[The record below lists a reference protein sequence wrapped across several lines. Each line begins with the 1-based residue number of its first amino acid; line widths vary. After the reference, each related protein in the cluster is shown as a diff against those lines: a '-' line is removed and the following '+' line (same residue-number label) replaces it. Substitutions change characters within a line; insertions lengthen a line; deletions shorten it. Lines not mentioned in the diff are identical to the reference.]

1 MDSTMSKCLHL
12 ESEFSC
18 NQRRNDKILF
28 LFFKTFRV
36 ETMRTQVMAQL
47 LKKLLSQEDVFQK
60 GGKRFRLQL
69 QVRLIEH
76 FLFIS
81 ERVTRDC

>member
-1 MDSTMSKCLHL
+1 MIK
-12 ESEFSC
+12 FF
-18 NQRRNDKILF
+18 F

-60 GGKRFRLQL
+60 VGKRFRLQL
-69 QVRLIEH
+69 QVRLVEH
-76 FLFIS
+76 FLLS
-81 ERVTRDC
+81 ERVTRDCFESVSR